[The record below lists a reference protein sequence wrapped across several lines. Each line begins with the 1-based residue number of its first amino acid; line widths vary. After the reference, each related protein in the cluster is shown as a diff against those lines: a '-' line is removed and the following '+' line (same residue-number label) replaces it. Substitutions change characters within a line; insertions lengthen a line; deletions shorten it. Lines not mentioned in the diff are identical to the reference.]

1 ASSTMVFQ
9 QIQRHVSG
17 PNVYTLPSTLGGTRE
32 GNKKTAP
39 SYSIASRQKISTD
52 DRILFPGPGTY
63 EVIKPDIVRVKSA
76 AYTISGRYRLP
87 NDHAEIPAPGA
98 YNPEKR
104 TRLVSNTLLISAA

>member
-1 ASSTMVFQ
+1 MN
-9 QIQRHVSG
+9 IG

-98 YNPEKR
+98 YNPEKSI
-104 TRLVSNTLLISAA
+104 TMSGTGVANSSLVDIGSARFP